1 MLSSVSLCLFLSSFN
16 ALCVLTNQVKYDYYR
31 IMARKLILYELQGT
45 SQGHAQGSCP
55 TDGLRLLARMIA
67 RELTA
72 RQSGYE
78 NSNKYQDA
86 ASQLKVATSLES
98 KTNTQGRKAKQ
109 DA

>member
-1 MLSSVSLCLFLSSFN
+1 
-16 ALCVLTNQVKYDYYR
+16 
-31 IMARKLILYELQGT
+31 MAHKLILNESGAT
-45 SQGHAQGSCP
+45 SQADGQVVCP

-67 RELTA
+67 RELIA
-72 RQSGYE
+72 RESGCK
-78 NSNKYQDA
+78 NTKKYQDA